1 MKRVI
6 QILIF
11 AIIAVSVP
19 TDSHS
24 FISALTKGGKLLFKG
39 KIWKSGAATGASS
52 IDNVAKKALD
62 IKKIDK
68 NLIDEIG
75 KAEHEK
81 IFKSIKET
89 PDEKVLSEYKH
100 YDDTSIEDIEFNW
113 LVPRPA
119 YRHLGKEVK
128 SENSVYVCEKN
139 NGEIFYFSI
148 MPKRNKALVTS
159 TDKNVD
165 KQRLIVLYVKAQ
177 GTILKTKESNNY
189 FVLLPNYKF
198 YSDASNNLENLIQK
212 INDSTI
218 PINGECYDTDEED
231 KKKLVRY
238 ELKKGIDAAD
248 WFKALS
254 EKSAIDTS
262 QSETKTQT
270 ETKTQKKTY
279 TSTTSQTISFKI
291 PLIIFFV
298 ALAWYIFMNFW
309 EKYAKKSEKRLLKL
323 INIHV
328 LINFIWIVLLNIVGL
343 GSFFSWLAFRNILG
357 WHSLILFFIFIYYV
371 LQTAAH
377 IQTSYKS
384 IKEDNKGPGAL
395 QLKIINYQNILIPIF
410 FLLVFLIIYNS

>member
-1 MKRVI
+1 MKRTL

-11 AIIAVSVP
+11 AIMLLFVA

-24 FISALTKGGKLLFKG
+24 FIGGITKGGKFLFKS
-39 KIWKSGAATGASS
+39 KIWKSGGATGASS

-75 KAEHEK
+75 KVEHEK
-81 IFKSIKET
+81 IFKSIKES
-89 PDEKVLSEYKH
+89 PDEKILSEYKH
-100 YDDTSIEDIEFNW
+100 YDDVSINDVELYRLLI
-113 LVPRPA
+113 PRPA
-119 YRHLGKEVK
+119 YRHLAKDLK
-128 SENSVYVCEKN
+128 PENSIYACEKN
-139 NGEIFYFSI
+139 TGEIFYFSI
-148 MPKRNKALVTS
+148 MPKRNKALVS
-159 TDKNVD
+159 SSDKMVG
-165 KQRLIVLYVKAQ
+165 KQRLVILHSKPK
-177 GTILKTKESNNY
+177 GTILKTKEPNTSNNY

-254 EKSAIDTS
+254 EKSATDTS
-262 QSETKTQT
+262 QT
-270 ETKTQKKTY
+270 ETKTQKKAY
-279 TSTTSQTISFKI
+279 ASTTSQTISFKI

-298 ALAWYIFMNFW
+298 ALAWYIFINFW
-309 EKYAKKSEKRLLKL
+309 EKYATKSEKRFLKL

-328 LINFIWIVLLNIVGL
+328 LVNFIWIVLLNIVGL

-357 WHSLILFFIFIYYV
+357 WYSLILFFIFIYYV

-377 IQTSYKS
+377 IQKSYKS

-395 QLKIINYQNILIPIF
+395 QLKIINYQNILIPMF
-410 FLLVFLIIYNS
+410 FVLVYLIIYNS

>member
-1 MKRVI
+1 MKRTL

-11 AIIAVSVP
+11 AFIALSVP
-19 TDSHS
+19 TDSYS
-24 FISALTKGGKLLFKG
+24 FISGITKGGKLLFKS
-39 KIWKSGAATGASS
+39 KIWKSGGATGASS

-100 YDDTSIEDIEFNW
+100 YDDTSIKDPEFSW

-139 NGEIFYFSI
+139 TGEIFYFSI
-148 MPKRNKALVTS
+148 MPKRNKALVSS

-165 KQRLIVLYVKAQ
+165 KQRLVVSYVKAQ
-177 GTILKTKESNNY
+177 GTILKTNESNNY

-198 YSDASNNLENLIQK
+198 YSDASNNVENLIKK
-212 INDSTI
+212 INDNTI
-218 PINGECYDTDEED
+218 PVNGECYDTDD
-231 KKKLVRY
+231 ADIKKLVRY
-238 ELKKGIDAAD
+238 ELKKGID
-248 WFKALS
+248 
-254 EKSAIDTS
+254 
-262 QSETKTQT
+262 
-270 ETKTQKKTY
+270 
-279 TSTTSQTISFKI
+279 TTSQAVSFKI

-298 ALAWYIFMNFW
+298 ALAWYIFLQFW
-309 EKYAKKSEKRLLKL
+309 EKYALKSEKRLLKL

-357 WHSLILFFIFIYYV
+357 WYSLILFFIFIYYV

-377 IQTSYKS
+377 IQKSYKS
-384 IKEDNKGPGAL
+384 IKEDSKGPGAL

-410 FLLVFLIIYNS
+410 SLLAFLMIFNF

>member
-1 MKRVI
+1 MKRTL

-11 AIIAVSVP
+11 AFIALSVP
-19 TDSHS
+19 TDSYS
-24 FISALTKGGKLLFKG
+24 FISGITKGGKLLFKS
-39 KIWKSGAATGASS
+39 KIWKSGGATGASS

-100 YDDTSIEDIEFNW
+100 YNDTSIEDIEFNW

-148 MPKRNKALVTS
+148 MPKRNKALVSS
-159 TDKNVD
+159 TDKNID

-198 YSDASNNLENLIQK
+198 YSDASNNIENLIK
-212 INDSTI
+212 KVNDSTI

-231 KKKLVRY
+231 IKKLVRY
-238 ELKKGIDAAD
+238 ELKKGIDTTD

-254 EKSAIDTS
+254 EKSATDTS
-262 QSETKTQT
+262 QT
-270 ETKTQKKTY
+270 ETKTQEKAY
-279 TSTTSQTISFKI
+279 ASTTSQTISFKI

-298 ALAWYIFMNFW
+298 ALAWYIFINFW
-309 EKYAKKSEKRLLKL
+309 EKYATKSEKRFLKL

-328 LINFIWIVLLNIVGL
+328 LVNFIWIVLLNIVGL
-343 GSFFSWLAFRNILG
+343 GSFFSWLTFGNILG
-357 WHSLILFFIFIYYV
+357 WYSLILLFIFIYY
-371 LQTAAH
+371 LLMTAQN

-384 IKEDNKGPGAL
+384 IKEDNKGSGAL
-395 QLKIINYQNILIPIF
+395 QLKIINYQNILIPMF
-410 FLLVFLIIYNS
+410 FVLVYLIIYNS

>member
-1 MKRVI
+1 MKRTL

-11 AIIAVSVP
+11 AFIALSVP
-19 TDSHS
+19 TDSYS
-24 FISALTKGGKLLFKG
+24 FISGITKGGKLLFKT
-39 KIWKSGAATGASS
+39 KIWKTGGATGASS

-100 YDDTSIEDIEFNW
+100 YDDTSIKDTEFNW

-139 NGEIFYFSI
+139 TGEVFYFSI
-148 MPKRNKALVTS
+148 MPKKNKALVSS

-198 YSDASNNLENLIQK
+198 YSETSNNIENLIKK
-212 INDSTI
+212 INDNTI
-218 PINGECYDTDEED
+218 PVNGECYDTDDED
-231 KKKLVRY
+231 IKKLVRY
-238 ELKKGIDAAD
+238 ELKKR
-248 WFKALS
+248 
-254 EKSAIDTS
+254 IDTTDLFKLSKQSATDAS
-262 QSETKTQT
+262 QSEIKTQT

-279 TSTTSQTISFKI
+279 STTTSQTISFKI

-298 ALAWYIFMNFW
+298 ALAWYIFFHFW
-309 EKYAKKSEKRLLKL
+309 EKYALTEKRFFKL
-323 INIHV
+323 INLHV
-328 LINFIWIVLLNIVGL
+328 LFSFIWIVLLNIVGL
-343 GSFFSWLAFRNILG
+343 GSFFSWLVFYKVLG
-357 WHSLILFFIFIYYV
+357 WYSVIVLFIFMYYV
-371 LQTAAH
+371 LMTAES
-377 IQTSYKS
+377 IQKSYRS
-384 IKEDNKGPGAL
+384 IKEDIKGPAAL
-395 QLKIINYQNILIPIF
+395 QLKIINYQNILIPMFIVS
-410 FLLVFLIIYNS
+410 VFLIIYNS